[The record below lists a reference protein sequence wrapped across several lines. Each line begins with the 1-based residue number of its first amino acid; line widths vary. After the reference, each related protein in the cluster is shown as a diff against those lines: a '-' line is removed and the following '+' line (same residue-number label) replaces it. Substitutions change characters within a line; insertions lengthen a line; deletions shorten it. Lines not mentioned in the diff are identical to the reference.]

1 MVAQSTIDND
11 SPERLLLRKS
21 VAASVAPFGGGYF
34 REKAAAGEPT
44 SELWAA
50 VVKGGFTSVNLPEE
64 FGGGGGGLSE
74 LAVVCEEI
82 ATGGAPLLL
91 MVVHSAIC
99 GPVIAEYGT
108 PEQRAEWLP
117 RWTEPDFRMCFAI
130 TEPDA
135 GSNSHNLSL
144 RAVQQPDGDWVL
156 NGSKIYI
163 SGVDESQAM
172 LVVAKIGTDERT
184 GKGQLALFIVDTDA
198 AGLGKSH
205 IPTELV
211 LPEKQF
217 LLSFDDV
224 RVPAHRVVGDPGEG
238 LKQIF
243 HGLNPERITG
253 AALCNGISRHVLD
266 KAARYAKER
275 AVWGAPIGTHQGVA
289 HPLAESKIQLELA
302 RLMTYRAAELYDGR
316 ADAGEAANM
325 AKFAAAEAAMKCVDQ
340 AIQTHGGNGLA
351 TEYGIAH
358 LWGLARLI
366 KVAPVSREM
375 ILNHIAQ
382 HSLGLP
388 KSY

>member
-1 MVAQSTIDND
+1 MVAQSTMDND
-11 SPERLLLRKS
+11 DVERVLLRKS
-21 VAASVAPFGGGYF
+21 IAATVAPFGGTYF
-34 REKAAAGEPT
+34 REHAASGEPT
-44 SELWAA
+44 HELWAA

-64 FGGGGGGLSE
+64 FGGGGAGLSE

-108 PEQRAEWLP
+108 AEQRAEWLP

-224 RVPAHRVVGDPGEG
+224 RVPASRLVGNPGDG

-266 KAARYAKER
+266 KAVRYANER
-275 AVWGAPIGTHQGVA
+275 VVWKVPIGSHQGVA

-316 ADAGEAANM
+316 GDAGEAANM
-325 AKFAAAEAAMKCVDQ
+325 AKFAAADAAMKCVDQ

>member
-1 MVAQSTIDND
+1 MVAQSTIDNEN
-11 SPERLLLRKS
+11 PERALLRKS
-21 VAASVAPFGGGYF
+21 VAAAVAPFGGAYF
-34 REKAAAGEPT
+34 RERAASGEPT
-44 SELWAA
+44 HELWAA

-64 FGGGGGGLSE
+64 HGGGGGGLSE
-74 LAVVCEEI
+74 LALVCEEI
-82 ATGGAPLLL
+82 ATAGAPLLL

-108 PEQRAEWLP
+108 AEQRAEWLP

-156 NGSKIYI
+156 NGAKIYI

-198 AGLGKSH
+198 PGLGKSH

-253 AALCNGISRHVLD
+253 AALCNGISRHVMD
-266 KAARYAKER
+266 KAVRYANER

-289 HPLAESKIQLELA
+289 HPLAEAKIQLELA

-325 AKFAAAEAAMKCVDQ
+325 AKFAAADAAMKCVDQ

-351 TEYGIAH
+351 TEYGVAH

>member
-11 SPERLLLRKS
+11 DVERVLLRKS
-21 VAASVAPFGGGYF
+21 IAGTVAPFGGTYF
-34 REKAAAGEPT
+34 REHAASGEPT
-44 SELWAA
+44 HELWAA

-64 FGGGGGGLSE
+64 FGGGGAGLSE

-108 PEQRAEWLP
+108 AEQRAEWLP

-205 IPTELV
+205 IPTEIV

-224 RVPAHRVVGDPGEG
+224 RVPASRLVGNPGDG

-266 KAARYAKER
+266 KAVRYANER
-275 AVWGAPIGTHQGVA
+275 VVWKVPIGSHQGVA

-316 ADAGEAANM
+316 GDAGEAANM
-325 AKFAAAEAAMKCVDQ
+325 AKFAAADAAMKCVDQ